1 MLTIFSILDSAI
13 PAEHYNVASS
23 TRAEFQPTVVVTSA
37 RIGARFR
44 VRFYRNRL
52 ATLSLIFLVAVAITG
67 LLAPILAL
75 YSPDHL
81 DLANKFARPDARH
94 WLGTDQFGRDML
106 SRLMVGARISLSVGI
121 VSVVI
126 SVVIGTAV
134 GLIAGTK
141 SGAVDAVLMRFTDGL
156 LSIPAIFLL
165 LTALSSFGRTVANI
179 VVIIGVTRWMATAR
193 IVRAE
198 ALRNRGR
205 EFVLA
210 AYALGTSPWRI
221 VWRHILPQAVPSI
234 IVSATFSVA
243 QAILI
248 ESGLSYLGLGI
259 QPPTAS
265 WGNMLSGAQNF
276 VWIAPL
282 VAVFPGAL
290 IFLTVLAFNSLG
302 DGLRDALDPRLRQ

>member
-1 MLTIFSILDSAI
+1 MDSS
-13 PAEHYNVASS
+13 V
-23 TRAEFQPTVVVTSA
+23 RVEFRSA
-37 RIGARFR
+37 LVLPSRRTGSR
-44 VRFYRNRL
+44 VRDRFYRNRL
-52 ATLSLIFLVAVAITG
+52 ATLSLLFLASVALVAV
-67 LLAPILAL
+67 LAPILEP

-81 DLANKFARPDARH
+81 DLTNKFAKLSATH
-94 WLGTDQFGRDML
+94 WLGTDQYGRDTL
-106 SRLMVGARISLSVGI
+106 SRLMVGARISLSVG
-121 VSVVI
+121 VMSVAI
-126 SVVIGTAV
+126 SVIIGTAI
-134 GLIAGTK
+134 GLLAGTRP
-141 SGAVDAVLMRFTDGL
+141 GTIDAVLMRLTDGL

-165 LTALSSFGRTVANI
+165 LAALSSFGRTVTNI

-198 ALRNRGR
+198 ALRIRTR

-210 AYALGTSPWRI
+210 AYALGASPRRI
-221 VWRHILPQAVPSI
+221 LWRHILPQTIPSI

-276 VWIAPL
+276 VWIAPQI
-282 VAVFPGAL
+282 AVFPGVL